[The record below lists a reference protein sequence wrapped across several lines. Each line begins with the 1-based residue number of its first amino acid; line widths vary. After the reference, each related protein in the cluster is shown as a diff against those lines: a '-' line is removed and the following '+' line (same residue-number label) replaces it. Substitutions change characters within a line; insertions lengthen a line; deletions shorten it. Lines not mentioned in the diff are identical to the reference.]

1 MRTIDLDADIINNLL
16 KVFASKPGGP
26 QTTFE
31 KGNIVVRVKGL
42 TLTAVVQ
49 LTTDG
54 IKVNFG
60 LVT

>member
-1 MRTIDLDADIINNLL
+1 MSTIDLDADTMNNLL
-16 KVFASKPGGP
+16 KIFASRPGGP

-31 KGNIVVRVKGL
+31 KGHIVVRVKGL

-54 IKVNFG
+54 IKVNLG